1 MLESEA
7 IPVHFE
13 DVDMV
18 SEAIEERSGKP
29 FRAKD
34 LGPLVEWQVGC
45 HQDRSS
51 FVSLAEYLKEQLGP
65 GLGQRH
71 EAQFVDDQQPETCQ
85 PSAG

>member
-18 SEAIEERSGKP
+18 SEAIQECSGQP
-29 FRAKD
+29 FRAKH
-34 LGPLVEWQVGC
+34 LGPLVEGQVGC

-51 FVSLAEYLKEQLGP
+51 LVSLAEHLEEQLGP
-65 GLGQRH
+65 SLGQRH
-71 EAQFVDDQQPETCQ
+71 EA
-85 PSAG
+85 